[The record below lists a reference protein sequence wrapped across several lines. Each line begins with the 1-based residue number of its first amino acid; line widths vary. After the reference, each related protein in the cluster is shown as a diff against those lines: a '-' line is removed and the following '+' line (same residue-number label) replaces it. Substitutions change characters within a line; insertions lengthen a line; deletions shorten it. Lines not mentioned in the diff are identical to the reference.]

1 MSKFRTEKDSLGPIE
16 VAEDRLWGA
25 QTERSLRN
33 FAIGAQIMPHEI
45 IHALALGKKVAARV
59 NAELGALDPKLAEAI
74 AAAADEIVS
83 GQLDDHFPLKV
94 WQTGSGTQS
103 HMNVNE
109 VIANRANEGF
119 SAPRGSKAPIHP
131 NDHVNLGQSSNDSFP
146 TAMHVAAALALTQS
160 LLPALRRLE
169 TSLAAKAQA
178 FARLIKVG
186 RTHLQ
191 DATPITL
198 GQEFSGYAAQVRF
211 GAERIEAALPCL
223 FRLAQ
228 GGTAVGTGVNAR
240 RGFAQGFARE
250 MARET
255 GLPFKPARN
264 FFEALASHDA
274 LVFAHGALE
283 ATAAG
288 LFKIA
293 SDIRLAGSGP
303 RAGLGELILPA
314 NEPGSSIMPGK
325 VNPTQAEALTMVSA
339 RVFGNQGTIAFAGS
353 QGQFELNVFK
363 PVIAFAFLESARLL
377 ADAAHSFAVHCVDG
391 LEADARKLDETMRRS
406 LMLATAL
413 TSKIGYDKAAEIAK
427 AAQANGTSLR
437 EEAIRLGYVSPEDFD
452 AWVRP
457 EDMLSPKD

>member
-1 MSKFRTEKDSLGPIE
+1 MSKFRTEKDSLGTIE
-16 VAEDRLWGA
+16 VAADRLWGA

-33 FAIGAQIMPHEI
+33 FAIGGQIMPHEI
-45 IHALALGKKVAARV
+45 IHALALGKKVAAKV
-59 NAELGALDPKLAEAI
+59 NAELGALDPKFAEAI
-74 AAAADEIVS
+74 AGAADEIAS
-83 GQLDDHFPLKV
+83 GRLDDHFPLKI

-119 SAPRGSKAPIHP
+119 GAARGAMAPIHP

-146 TAMHVAAALALTQS
+146 TAMHVAAALALTHS

-169 TSLAAKAQA
+169 ASLAAKAQA
-178 FARLIKVG
+178 FAGLIKVG

-211 GAERIEAALPCL
+211 GAERIQAALPGL
-223 FRLAQ
+223 LHLAQ

-240 RGFAQGFARE
+240 RGFAQRFAQE

-255 GLPFKPARN
+255 CLPFKPARN
-264 FFEALASHDA
+264 AFEALASHDA
-274 LVFAHGALE
+274 FVFAHGALE
-283 ATAAG
+283 SAAAG

-293 SDIRLAGSGP
+293 NDIRLAGSGP

-325 VNPTQAEALTMVSA
+325 VNPTQAEALTMVCA
-339 RVFGNQGTIAFAGS
+339 RVFGNQTAIAFAGS
-353 QGQFELNVFK
+353 QGHFELNVFK
-363 PVIAFAFLESARLL
+363 PLIAFAFLESARLL
-377 ADAAHSFAVHCVDG
+377 ADAAESFAVHCVDG
-391 LEADARKLDETMRRS
+391 LEANGVKLDEAMRRS

-413 TSKIGYDKAAEIAK
+413 TPRIGYDKAAEIAK
-427 AAQANGTSLR
+427 AAEKNGTSLR
-437 EEAIRLGYVSPEDFD
+437 EEAIRLGHVRPEDFD

-457 EDMLSPKD
+457 EDMLAPKG

>member
-1 MSKFRTEKDSLGPIE
+1 MSRFRTENDSLGPIE

-33 FAIGAQIMPHEI
+33 FAIGGQIMPHEI
-45 IHALALGKKVAARV
+45 IHALALGKKVAAKV
-59 NAELGALDPKLAEAI
+59 NVELGALDPKLAAAIVEA
-74 AAAADEIVS
+74 AEEIVS
-83 GQLDDHFPLKV
+83 GRLDDHFPLKV

-109 VIANRANEGF
+109 VIANRANESF
-119 SAPRGSKAPIHP
+119 SAPRGSMAPIHP

-146 TAMHVAAALALTQS
+146 TAMHVAAALAVEHN

-169 TSLAAKAQA
+169 ASLAAKAHD
-178 FARLIKVG
+178 FAGLVKVG

-198 GQEFSGYAAQVRF
+198 GQEFSGYAAQVGF
-211 GAERIEAALPCL
+211 GAERIEAALSGL
-223 FRLAQ
+223 FHLAQ

-240 RGFAQGFARE
+240 KGFAQGFARE

-264 FFEALASHDA
+264 AFEALASHDA

-283 ATAAG
+283 AAAAG

-303 RAGLGELILPA
+303 RAGFGELILPA

-325 VNPTQAEALTMVSA
+325 VNPTQAEALTMVCA
-339 RVFGNQGTIAFAGS
+339 RVFGNQATIAFAGS

-377 ADAAHSFAVHCVDG
+377 ADAARSFAVHCVDG
-391 LEADARKLDETMRRS
+391 LAADAKNLDAAMRRS

-413 TSKIGYDKAAEIAK
+413 TPKIGYDKAAQIAK
-427 AAQANGTSLR
+427 AANANGTSLR

-457 EDMLSPKD
+457 EDMLAPKD